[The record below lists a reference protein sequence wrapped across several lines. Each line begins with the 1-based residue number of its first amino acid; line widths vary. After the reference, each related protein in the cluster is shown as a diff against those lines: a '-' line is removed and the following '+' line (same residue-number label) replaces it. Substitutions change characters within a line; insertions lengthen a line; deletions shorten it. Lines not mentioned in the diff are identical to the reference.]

1 ANYTWHA
8 NRHTF
13 ISRLIMAGVPLRT
26 VQELAG
32 HKTITMTCRYA
43 HLAPE
48 HQLDAV
54 RVLDGWGR
62 KSGKRSATRTATG
75 GSIPPSSTNTKTAGR
90 SPPSATRAR
99 ALLASTAAK
108 VPCYKAVMPFPDA
121 ATLYEISSEPGRLD
135 LDAYWSPGI
144 PREVVAQAMRNSVCF
159 GAYAGQAQV
168 GFARVVTDR
177 TTFAYLADVF
187 VLPEHRGRGL
197 SKRLMQAV
205 RSHPHL

>member
-1 ANYTWHA
+1 
-8 NRHTF
+8 
-13 ISRLIMAGVPLRT
+13 
-26 VQELAG
+26 
-32 HKTITMTCRYA
+32 
-43 HLAPE
+43 
-48 HQLDAV
+48 
-54 RVLDGWGR
+54 
-62 KSGKRSATRTATG
+62 
-75 GSIPPSSTNTKTAGR
+75 
-90 SPPSATRAR
+90 
-99 ALLASTAAK
+99 
-108 VPCYKAVMPFPDA
+108 MPFPDA

-205 RSHPHL
+205 RSHPHLQGLRRWLLVTRDAHGLYRQFGFTPIAAPERHMEILDPEIYLRSRDRNPA